1 MNSIQTLFITFI
13 TLVNYSPENT
23 VLYGE
28 PVILSAD
35 ISFNDYYAD
44 TYFDMERASLQQQL
58 ADSVI
63 TKDEYDQCIK
73 EMEEIRTGISGY
85 TIESNWEEKIRLE
98 MYSDSLKSWISCPW
112 TLHFLG
118 HSPDID
124 PIRITSGSIVRF
136 ELGIDPEDVV
146 NISKGKYQ
154 LRFTAEVQRGDTKYM
169 LISEEG
175 LMKITGESA
184 DQSAYNVKHDLI
196 TYYIKRGLFEK
207 ARIIAEQLLDDDDS
221 KLGGL
226 TLMGNIYA
234 AMEDYDNAL
243 EYYFD
248 AEEEFDMQGYPEE
261 DKLYIIDQITYIQSL
276 KTD

>member
-13 TLVNYSPENT
+13 TLVNYAPDNF

-28 PVILSAD
+28 PVILTAD

-44 TYFDMERASLQQQL
+44 VYFDIEKENLQKQL

-85 TIESNWEEKIRLE
+85 TIENNWKEKVKLE
-98 MYSDSLKSWISCPW
+98 MYADTSKSWIPYPW
-112 TLHFLG
+112 KVHFLG
-118 HSPDID
+118 VSPDEN
-124 PIRITSGSIVRF
+124 PIKINSGSIVRF
-136 ELGIDPEDVV
+136 ELGIDPEDVKT
-146 NISKGKYQ
+146 IPIGKYKM
-154 LRFTAEVQRGDTKYM
+154 RFTAEVQKRDERYI

-175 LMKITGESA
+175 IMKITGESA
-184 DQSAYNVKHDLI
+184 DQFSYNVKHDLI

-207 ARIIAEQLLDDDDS
+207 ARIIAEQLIEEDDS

-226 TLMGNIYA
+226 TLMGNIYT
-234 AMEDYDNAL
+234 AMGDYDNAL
-243 EYYFD
+243 EYLFE
-248 AEEEFDMQGYPEE
+248 AEEEFDKQGFPEE
-261 DKLYIIDQITYIQSL
+261 DKLYIIDQIMYIQSI
-276 KTD
+276 KTE